1 MSLYKDI
8 LNGNEKI
15 SVVGLGYVGIP
26 LAVEFARHASV
37 IGFDINKEKIW
48 IKIFI

>member
-8 LNGNEKI
+8 LDGNEKI

-26 LAVEFARHASV
+26 LRLNLHATHLL
-37 IGFDINKEKIW
+37 
-48 IKIFI
+48 